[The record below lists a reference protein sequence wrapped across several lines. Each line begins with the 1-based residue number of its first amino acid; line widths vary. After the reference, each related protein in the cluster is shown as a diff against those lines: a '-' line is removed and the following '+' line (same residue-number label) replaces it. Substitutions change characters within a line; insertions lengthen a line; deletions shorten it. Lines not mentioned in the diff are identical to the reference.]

1 MIIGTVPPPARRTG
15 AGAVLA
21 VAVLQVVAIV
31 VTVVLWFFHTVFA
44 GGACAPSCDWA
55 TADAAG
61 TLFVSA
67 IAVSIL
73 VTVSAAIVARRT
85 GRDFAWVPLAS
96 TALVIAG
103 YCAAAAVFD
112 TAMR

>member
-1 MIIGTVPPPARRTG
+1 
-15 AGAVLA
+15 
-21 VAVLQVVAIV
+21 
-31 VTVVLWFFHTVFA
+31 
-44 GGACAPSCDWA
+44 
-55 TADAAG
+55 
-61 TLFVSA
+61 
-67 IAVSIL
+67 VSIL

>member
-1 MIIGTVPPPARRTG
+1 MTVGNAPSRPRPTG
-15 AGAVLA
+15 VGAVLA
-21 VAVLQVVAIV
+21 VAVLQVIAIV

-61 TLFVSA
+61 MLLVSA
-67 IAVSIL
+67 MAASIL
-73 VTVSAAIVARRT
+73 VTVSAAVVARRT
-85 GRDFAWVPLAS
+85 GRDLAWVPLAS

-103 YCAAAAVFD
+103 YLAAVALFD
-112 TAMR
+112 AAVR